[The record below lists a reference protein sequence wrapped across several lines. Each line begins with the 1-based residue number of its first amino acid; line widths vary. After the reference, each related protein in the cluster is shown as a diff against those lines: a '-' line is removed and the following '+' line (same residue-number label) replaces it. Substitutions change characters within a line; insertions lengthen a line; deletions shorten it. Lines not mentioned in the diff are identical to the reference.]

1 MIVDVDQVL
10 TPEEFV
16 AFEVLATKSIEMARS
31 LGRQDKVSSISR
43 LLEQTRIETQ
53 RVYSA
58 SEKILVA
65 TKSLESVDRCQDD
78 HGLGMTQRC
87 SLPHGEHPGEAEHYD
102 ALGCSTVSC
111 K

>member
-16 AFEVLATKSIEMARS
+16 AFEVLAKKSIEMARS

-53 RVYSA
+53 RVYSV
-58 SEKILVA
+58 SE
-65 TKSLESVDRCQDD
+65 
-78 HGLGMTQRC
+78 
-87 SLPHGEHPGEAEHYD
+87 
-102 ALGCSTVSC
+102 
-111 K
+111 

>member
-16 AFEVLATKSIEMARS
+16 AFEVLAKKSIEMARS

-58 SEKILVA
+58 SE
-65 TKSLESVDRCQDD
+65 
-78 HGLGMTQRC
+78 
-87 SLPHGEHPGEAEHYD
+87 
-102 ALGCSTVSC
+102 
-111 K
+111 